1 MDQFMGLQ
9 AEPPLRVCQD
19 IADDLVR
26 ILSGAGL
33 QEVVL
38 GRKGGIGGQGLSD
51 IDHLHLVDMGQDDR
65 CALFG

>member
-1 MDQFMGLQ
+1 MDQFMCLQ

-33 QEVVL
+33 QEMVL
-38 GRKGGIGGQGLSD
+38 GRKGGIGGQG
-51 IDHLHLVDMGQDDR
+51 
-65 CALFG
+65 CPT